1 MKIHVTLFFLCTLFI
16 VRAQEH
22 GNGRGLVLTLYDQQ
36 DRMYGASW
44 DQKERTIYYYPYLID
59 RPFEDSM
66 SNRYAS
72 QDVIDLYH
80 RDPPRIIR
88 REIDP
93 SEMVPVTTKEIRNQ
107 FCFFVDLRNMTQA
120 EQDSCQAFL
129 NHFFEHQLQDEAV
142 QVTYV
147 DKDNAFYYSYV
158 HNRIPVLGNDP
169 AWIPRK
175 FAGEIQRVDVARHIW
190 KTVDRSDANY
200 TYPVFSTSNVGQV
213 VYIYLG
219 KTADFNSPRQE
230 MVNLNTAYRTKHNYM
245 HYIDLSEK
253 DTLSPF
259 RQTAKLA
266 GGLGM
271 KFSWG
276 KEVLTQM
283 IINDLVVHYIWKEEE
298 EEADDTYKAAQ
309 EATVPAPQKPKP
321 SIPRPVIL
329 SEPTKKP
336 QPPKRE

>member
-1 MKIHVTLFFLCTLFI
+1 MKTLITLFFFGTLLI

-22 GNGRGLVLTLYDQQ
+22 GRGKGLVLTLYDQQ
-36 DRMYGASW
+36 DRIYGTSW
-44 DQKERTIYYYPYLID
+44 DQKERTIYYYPYLVD
-59 RPFEDSM
+59 RPFEDSL

-129 NHFFEHQLQDEAV
+129 KYFSEHQHPNEEV
-142 QVTYV
+142 QVTYI
-147 DKDNAFYYSYV
+147 DKDNVFYYTFV
-158 HNRIPVLGNDP
+158 HNRIPVMGNDP

-175 FAGEIQRVDVARHIW
+175 AAGEILHADAARHIW
-190 KTVDRSDANY
+190 KTVERRDGSF
-200 TYPVFSTSNVGQV
+200 THPVFSTLDPDPII
-213 VYIYLG
+213 YIYLG
-219 KTADFNSPRQE
+219 RTADFNSPKQE
-230 MVNLNTAYRTKHNYM
+230 MVNLNTVFRTKHNYL
-245 HYIDLSEK
+245 HYIDLSK
-253 DTLSPF
+253 GDSLLPF

-276 KEVLTQM
+276 KEVLTQT
-283 IINDLVVHYIWKEEE
+283 IINDLVVHYLWKEETE
-298 EEADDTYKAAQ
+298 DTYNVSK

-321 SIPRPVIL
+321 SIPQPVIL
-329 SEPTKKP
+329 GEPVKKNNP
-336 QPPKRE
+336 ETRE